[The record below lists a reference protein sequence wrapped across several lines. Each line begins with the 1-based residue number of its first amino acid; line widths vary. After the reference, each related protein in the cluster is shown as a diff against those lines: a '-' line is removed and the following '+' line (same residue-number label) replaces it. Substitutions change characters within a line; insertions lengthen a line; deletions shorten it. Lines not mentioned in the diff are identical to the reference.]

1 MHLEKLLLIG
11 TAECGLAKF
20 RSSWLG
26 SNYFSPFP
34 NAAQQ
39 PNSITDSYGGIFPNE
54 PLPEIEPTRNY
65 ENDRATNTQDEA
77 MNRLAQFRS
86 SWLGSNYFSL
96 FPKAA
101 YPQNSNVDSNAGIIS
116 NEQLPEIEP
125 HQNYDNNGA
134 TYTRDKTLSGLAS
147 FRASWLGSN
156 YFSPFHQAAYPQN
169 SVADSNVGISNA
181 PLPEIEPSHNNDVL
195 GMIVHDDLRSTL
207 SSLEPVFQCE
217 QNEYEISIA
226 MGSDLWSGT
235 DDEVEI
241 RFYFLDGSVSEWFDL
256 RIPMYN
262 AFERLAIDTFCVQP
276 QQEILSRPS
285 FIGLRKF
292 GRDQMKIESI
302 MVSTMISSTV
312 FNVGHWIRT
321 NEEFIFNSSELY

>member
-1 MHLEKLLLIG
+1 MMIYGPLH
-11 TAECGLAKF
+11 
-20 RSSWLG
+20 RV
-26 SNYFSPFP
+26 SN
-34 NAAQQ
+34 
-39 PNSITDSYGGIFPNE
+39 
-54 PLPEIEPTRNY
+54 
-65 ENDRATNTQDEA
+65 
-77 MNRLAQFRS
+77 QF
-86 SWLGSNYFSL
+86 F
-96 FPKAA
+96 
-101 YPQNSNVDSNAGIIS
+101 
-116 NEQLPEIEP
+116 
-125 HQNYDNNGA
+125 
-134 TYTRDKTLSGLAS
+134 
-147 FRASWLGSN
+147 
-156 YFSPFHQAAYPQN
+156 
-169 SVADSNVGISNA
+169 NVGI
-181 PLPEIEPSHNNDVL
+181 
-195 GMIVHDDLRSTL
+195 
-207 SSLEPVFQCE
+207 F
-217 QNEYEISIA
+217 EYEISIA